1 MPPSTNKWI
10 NKMRYNHTMQY
21 YLAIIRKKV
30 LIHAN
35 MNGTLKHYIDFV
47 YTIYQYTVY
56 TIYCMI
62 LFI

>member
-1 MPPSTNKWI
+1 
-10 NKMRYNHTMQY
+10 MQY